1 MTASLFGLSRSNR
14 DFSQSDAWGKNQFNS
29 SFPAALCCY
38 MAHLGLPAKYL
49 SIQKQQYTIAHIAMN
64 EVLGG
69 DYTNEDMYFGFESV
83 YTPYQPYVVGSLP
96 RTDLVTQDTRQN
108 KCLRGLEIK
117 LTALPDNVTCDAEA
131 QYFGSEIVVRPDSIV
146 YLACSIIASRI
157 NLADLLDRQ
166 SIQIADWTDAAQVIP
181 FIPAISAVV
190 RNIALRLEVTQ
201 QPFLIQPIWKREGQ
215 SPQLSNQCLD
225 CFVWSNAGFT
235 YFISQVVRTESIQT
249 ITRMMRTIIWL
260 YKMLSDY
267 VDNTRFNHKVII
279 DTLSYNT
286 KNDKAFAC
294 NGSMTNPYMRCE
306 ALNSPRIHKNE
317 IQNIILGG
325 GQNLLSPERRFDAI
339 IYNSPNL
346 FESVKQ

>member
-1 MTASLFGLSRSNR
+1 MASSLFGLSRSNR

-157 NLADLLDRQ
+157 NLADLLDKH
-166 SIQIADWTDAAQVIP
+166 SIQILDWTDAAEVIP
-181 FIPAISAVV
+181 FIPTISAVIK
-190 RNIALRLEVTQ
+190 NIALSLEVTQ
-201 QPFLIQPIWKREGQ
+201 QPFLIQPIWKTKGK
-215 SPQLSNQCLD
+215 SPQLSDDCLD

-267 VDNTRFNHKVII
+267 VDNTRFNHRLII
-279 DTLSYNT
+279 DTLS
-286 KNDKAFAC
+286 
-294 NGSMTNPYMRCE
+294 
-306 ALNSPRIHKNE
+306 
-317 IQNIILGG
+317 
-325 GQNLLSPERRFDAI
+325 
-339 IYNSPNL
+339 
-346 FESVKQ
+346 

>member
-1 MTASLFGLSRSNR
+1 MASSLFGLSRSNR

-157 NLADLLDRQ
+157 NLADLLDKH
-166 SIQIADWTDAAQVIP
+166 SIQILDWTDAAEVIP
-181 FIPAISAVV
+181 FIPTISAVIK
-190 RNIALRLEVTQ
+190 NIALSLEVTQ
-201 QPFLIQPIWKREGQ
+201 QPFLIQPIWKTKGK
-215 SPQLSNQCLD
+215 SPQLSDDCLD

-249 ITRMMRTIIWL
+249 ITRMMRTIVWL
-260 YKMLSDY
+260 YKMLLDY
-267 VDNTRFNHKVII
+267 VDNTHFNHKVIV

-294 NGSMTNPYMRCE
+294 SGSVTNPYMRCD
-306 ALNSPRIHKNE
+306 ALNSPRIHKNQ
-317 IQNIILGG
+317 IKNIILGG
-325 GQNLLSPERRFDAI
+325 GQSLLSPECRFDAI
-339 IYNSPNL
+339 IYNSPDL

>member
-1 MTASLFGLSRSNR
+1 MASSLFGLSRSNR

-157 NLADLLDRQ
+157 NLADLLDKH
-166 SIQIADWTDAAQVIP
+166 SIQILDWTDAAEVIP
-181 FIPAISAVV
+181 FIPTISAVIK
-190 RNIALRLEVTQ
+190 NIALSLEVTQ
-201 QPFLIQPIWKREGQ
+201 QPFLIQPIWKTKGK
-215 SPQLSNQCLD
+215 SPQLSDDCLD

-267 VDNTRFNHKVII
+267 VDNTRFNHRLII

-294 NGSMTNPYMRCE
+294 SGSVTNPYMRCD
-306 ALNSPRIHKNE
+306 ALNSPRIHKNQ
-317 IQNIILGG
+317 IKNIILGG
-325 GQNLLSPERRFDAI
+325 GQSLLSPERRFDAI
-339 IYNSPNL
+339 IYNSPDL